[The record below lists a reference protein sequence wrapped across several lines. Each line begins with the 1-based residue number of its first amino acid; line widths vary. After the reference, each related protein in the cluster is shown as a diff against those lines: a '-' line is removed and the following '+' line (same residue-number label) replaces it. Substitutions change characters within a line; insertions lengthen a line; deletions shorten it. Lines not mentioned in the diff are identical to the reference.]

1 VTAWFRGRA
10 RTVAPAVGCFGKLPL
25 DREFLRVNAHHPEVE
40 GLDRWIQG
48 GLAAAHERSAGDP
61 AGEGRGLYGDWT
73 GSHFL
78 LPPAAAGQRY
88 CLGHMAPSQDSAGR
102 RYPCVAFLLAPPREA
117 EPIYLAPLRFLPFFD
132 AAAAVVGSGMA
143 AADRSAWLDEV
154 RGLTGVAAPGVAPA
168 APEEAVGVRLG
179 RLLPDGDADA
189 VAGVLQ
195 LLVETVVGRPRG
207 GWVLRLP
214 LTREPLSRGVADWLH
229 LLDQLRPRGAAEQVA
244 LWGPVAADGA
254 ALWVIG
260 GQPTPRAFL
269 FLVDGGGDDRL
280 VDATDPDTV
289 AQATS
294 RVGDGVVEALAGD
307 GIAVSRLSLC
317 NWRA

>member
-1 VTAWFRGRA
+1 VTAWFLGRA

-61 AGEGRGLYGDWT
+61 AGEGRGLYGGWT

-78 LPPAAAGQRY
+78 LPPATAGQRY

-102 RYPCVAFLLAPPREA
+102 RYPCVAFLLAPPREV

-132 AAAAVVGSGMA
+132 AAAAVVDRGMA
-143 AADRSAWLDEV
+143 AADRGAWLDQV
-154 RGLTGVAAPGVAPA
+154 RDLTGVAAAGAASAVA
-168 APEEAVGVRLG
+168 EETVGARLG
-179 RLLPDGDADA
+179 RLLPGDGAA
-189 VAGVLQ
+189 VAPGVLQ
-195 LLVETVVGRPRG
+195 ILVETVAGRPRG

-214 LTREPLSRGVADWLH
+214 IAGESSSRGVTDWLH
-229 LLDQLRPRGAAEQVA
+229 LLDQLRPRGAAEPVA
-244 LWGPVAADGA
+244 LWGPAAADGA

-269 FLVDGGGDDRL
+269 CLVDGGGDDRL
-280 VDATDPDTV
+280 VDATDSDTV
-289 AQATS
+289 AQATT
-294 RVGDGVVEALAGD
+294 RVGHSVAEALAGD
-307 GIAVSRLSLC
+307 GVAVSRLSLC
-317 NWRA
+317 NWRV